1 MGAVTALIDNCYDQM
16 SHALEDLK
24 GQHKIY
30 QNESLKEGV
39 NEYFINKV
47 RACLVMMI
55 LSSQMGTVV
64 FQKRQEQKLDRKS
77 ASHCEV

>member
-30 QNESLKEGV
+30 QNEKPERG
-39 NEYFINKV
+39 
-47 RACLVMMI
+47 
-55 LSSQMGTVV
+55 
-64 FQKRQEQKLDRKS
+64 
-77 ASHCEV
+77 CE